1 MAKIAVYGAGSWGT
15 ALAVSMGKAGHEVA
29 LVGRKLSEMD
39 LMEQRRENRPYLPG
53 VVLPPTVRPTGDA
66 GVLEEAEMLV
76 LSVPSHSV
84 RETAQK
90 IRAYLQPGTIVVN
103 TAKGLEEG
111 SHKRLSQ
118 VLTEELPHHPIVVL
132 SGPSHAEE
140 VGKDMPT
147 TVVVASQN
155 SQAAEA
161 VQDMLMTPKF
171 RVYTNPDTIGV
182 ELGGAFKNIIAL
194 CAGFADGLGFGD
206 NTKAALMTRGIA
218 EITRL
223 GAAMG
228 GNPLTFA
235 GLAGVGDL
243 IVTCTSRHSRNHRAG
258 VALGEGKPLEQVL
271 KEVGM
276 VVEGVRTTR
285 VAYELSRQYEISMPI
300 TEQAYQVLFQGADP
314 RAAVSA
320 LMMRGKKHEIEEV
333 ALIAMEQG
341 SYQENGPDGHGE

>member
-1 MAKIAVYGAGSWGT
+1 MLAKITVYGAGSWGT

-29 LVGRKLSEMD
+29 LLGRNPNEMS
-39 LMEQRRENRPYLPG
+39 LMDERRENLRYLPG
-53 VVLPPTVRPTGDA
+53 VVLPQTIKPTVDH
-66 GVLEEAEMLV
+66 LNIEDSEMVV

-84 RETAQK
+84 RDTAQK
-90 IRAYLQPGTIVVN
+90 IKPYLKKGTIVVN

-118 VLTEELPHHPIVVL
+118 VLVEELPDNPIVVL

-140 VGKDMPT
+140 VGRDMPT
-147 TVVVASQN
+147 TVVVASQDI
-155 SQAAEA
+155 QAAEV
-161 VQDMLMTPKF
+161 VQDLMMTPKF
-171 RVYTNPDTIGV
+171 RVYTNPDTVGV

-194 CAGFADGLGFGD
+194 CTGFADGLGFGD

-243 IVTCTSRHSRNHRAG
+243 IVTCTSQHSRNRRAG
-258 VALGEGKPLEQVL
+258 VALGQGKPLEKVL
-271 KEVGM
+271 QEVGM
-276 VVEGVRTTR
+276 VVEGVRITKI
-285 VAYELSRQYEISMPI
+285 AHELSRECGISMPI
-300 TEQAYQVLFQGADP
+300 IEQAYQVLFEGADP
-314 RAAVSA
+314 KTAVSA

-333 ALIAMEQG
+333 AVIAMKKGAYGKKE
-341 SYQENGPDGHGE
+341 S